1 MATRRS
7 VPPLSAVLPLPPM
20 EYDVAYMNS
29 LIRVLAFLNQQLQR
43 QGPIKTNQLTVEDR
57 DGDTRFLAN
66 PQELTE
72 ILTLVATNLPTS
84 ATGLVKGQIWVDT
97 SVGNVLKIVP

>member
-1 MATRRS
+1 MARPTS
-7 VPPLSAVLPLPPM
+7 PAVSAVLPLPPM
-20 EYDVAYMNS
+20 EYDVSYMNN
-29 LIRVLAFLNQQLQR
+29 LIRVLTFMIQQLQR

-57 DGDTRFLAN
+57 DGDTKFVVN

-72 ILTLVATNLPTS
+72 VLALVATNLPTS

-97 SVGNVLKIVP
+97 SAGNVLKIVP

>member
-1 MATRRS
+1 MARRS
-7 VPPLSAVLPLPPM
+7 VPSLSAVIPLPPM

-29 LIRVLAFLNQQLQR
+29 LVRVLTFLTQQLQR
-43 QGPIKTNQLTVEDR
+43 QGPVKTNQLTVEDR
-57 DGDTRFLAN
+57 DGDTKFVVN

-72 ILTLVATNLPTS
+72 VLALVATNLPTS

-97 SVGNVLKIVP
+97 SAGNVLKIVP